1 MIQVKDLKKEFGQR
15 VLMEEVNFHLNPR
28 ERIGLVGRNGSGKS
42 TLFKMILGEMS
53 PDGGEISLPK
63 SYKIGSLSQ
72 HLTFSYP
79 SILEECASALPEDQK
94 FDDYRA
100 EKILFGLGFQAT
112 DMQRPPSAF
121 SGGYQI
127 RLNLAKALLGDPN
140 LLLLDEPT
148 NYLDIV
154 SMRWLRDFLVQFSGE
169 VILITHDRDFM
180 DSVSTHTMGI
190 SRQRLK
196 KFKGP
201 SRVFYEQ
208 VKLEE
213 EIYEQTR
220 VNQDKKRKEME
231 EFVERFR
238 AKANKAA
245 QAQSRVKMLDKME
258 TMDKLSIERQLSFQF
273 HHKAC
278 PGKVILH
285 AKDLSFGFQPDDLL
299 FSDLTIQ
306 MGRNEKI
313 GIIGK
318 NGKGKSTLLNVL
330 AGIYQPLKGE
340 VTYHPSTEL
349 GHFGQT
355 NVERLSPQMT
365 VSQEMSSANGELSI
379 TEARSICGCMMFE
392 GEQADKKISVLS
404 GGEKS
409 RVLLGKMLAKKTN
422 LLFLDEPTNHLD
434 MESVDSLIEALENYE
449 GAVLMVTHS
458 EEMLKRL
465 ATKLIIFHQGR
476 AEFFDGTYPEF
487 LEKIGWEEDQGSG
500 SKKPLKKLDEKEY
513 NKLRQEIVN
522 QRSKTCQP
530 LKDKRE
536 KCEELIVKFEGLLEK
551 KNQELISAGDDPQK
565 VAELSR
571 GYGEIQKQIELLFE
585 ELEKLEDELNH
596 QEKAFE
602 DSLEDLKKRL

>member
-53 PDGGEISLPK
+53 PDHGVISIPK

-72 HLTFSYP
+72 HLKFTHP
-79 SILEECASALPEDQK
+79 TILEECASVLPAEQK
-94 FDDYRA
+94 FDVFRA
-100 EKILFGLGFQAT
+100 EKILFGLGFQDS
-112 DMQRPPSAF
+112 DMQKAPASF

-127 RLNLAKALLGDPN
+127 RLNLAKALLGEPN

-154 SMRWLRDFLVQFSGE
+154 SMRWLRDFLVQFPGE
-169 VILITHDRDFM
+169 VLLITHDKDFM
-180 DSVSTHTMGI
+180 DSVTTHTMGI

-201 SRVFYEQ
+201 TKVFYQQ

-220 VNQDKKRKEME
+220 QNQDKKRKEME
-231 EFVERFR
+231 DFVERFR

-245 QAQSRVKMLDKME
+245 QAQSRVKMLEKME
-258 TMDKLSIERQLSFQF
+258 TMDKLALERQLSFSF
-273 HHKAC
+273 HHKEC
-278 PGKVILH
+278 PGKMILK
-285 AKDLSFGFQPDDLL
+285 AADLSFGFQPGAAL
-299 FSDLTIQ
+299 FEKLSLHV
-306 MGRNEKI
+306 GRHEKVA
-313 GIIGK
+313 IIGK

-330 AGIYQPLKGE
+330 AGNLKAWSGE
-340 VTYHPSTEL
+340 LQFHPSTEL

-355 NVERLSPQMT
+355 NVERLNNQLT
-365 VSQEMSSANGELSI
+365 IAQEVTSANGDLSL
-379 TEARSICGCMMFE
+379 TEVRSICGCMMFE
-392 GEQADKKISVLS
+392 GEDADKKISVLS

-409 RVLLGKMLAKKTN
+409 RVLLGKMLAKSTN

-434 MESVDSLIEALENYE
+434 MESVDSLIDALELYE

-458 EEMLKRL
+458 EEMLRRL
-465 ATKLIIFHQGR
+465 ATKLIVFRQGG
-476 AEFFDGTYPEF
+476 AEVFNGTYDEF
-487 LEKIGWEEDQGSG
+487 LEKIGWEDEGAGSA
-500 SKKPLKKLDEKEY
+500 KKNVKKLDQKEY
-513 NKLRQEIVN
+513 NRKKQELIN
-522 QRSKTCQP
+522 QRSKVCQP
-530 LKDKRE
+530 LRDKRE
-536 KCEELIVKFEGLLEK
+536 KCEELIVKFEDLLEK
-551 KNQELISAGDDPQK
+551 KNQELATVGDDSQK

-571 GYGEIQKQIELLFE
+571 AYGEIQKQIELLFDQ
-585 ELEKLEDELNH
+585 LEATENEINA
-596 QEKAFE
+596 QERHF
-602 DSLEDLKKRL
+602 DSLLQDLETLI